1 MRINELESLL
11 EVHIKNEEHERQLRL
26 KMENEKDKWMQ
37 QELEHAR
44 KEIINQLTLAHKI
57 EIEKLQSRY
66 KLVTNGAN
74 MERSS
79 SELSLE
85 KNKVS
90 YQKIINWF

>member
-11 EVHIKNEEHERQLRL
+11 EVHMKNEERERQLRL

>member
-1 MRINELESLL
+1 M
-11 EVHIKNEEHERQLRL
+11 KNEEHERQLRL
-26 KMENEKDKWMQ
+26 RIENERDKWMQ

-44 KEIINQLTLAHKI
+44 KEIINQLTSAHKI
-57 EIEKLQSRY
+57 EIEKLQTRY